1 MILSQIVPSLVLAVL
16 TVAPSDRMAMA
27 DRLFNRGDYAAARRE
42 YESLKGE
49 KGVDEADV
57 LYRLAATSEGLKDAK
72 GTVADADSF
81 LARFADHR
89 LADRVRLMRAIA
101 SEGEVR
107 RRELRLLDRDDVEP
121 PLRAE
126 ALFRLAQLSGG
137 AEASGLYERC
147 LKVDPKGRY
156 AAYAAFYHG
165 SAALE
170 SADAATRR
178 RGLAELMEIVYGKDA
193 ALAKDALYLAAVH
206 SYREAKYGESAAL
219 LKRYQKLYPGDARLP
234 EVRRLV
240 ALSELMGGHYAAALA
255 CCTDDKDDTLVFV
268 KATANER
275 MGNRDEALKLA
286 RKYLDEF
293 PQGRHR
299 DAMEL
304 ERARMEFDAA
314 SKASD
319 KAKTLD
325 AAKRAVAFGKGKVAS
340 DRLRYAWALELSGE
354 AEKAEAE
361 YAAVA
366 KDFSGGVD
374 AAEAMYRRAMS
385 LLRREK
391 WAPAELSLAE
401 ALSSGLDGERKALAL
416 YWRGVASARS
426 GHTKEGV
433 ALLKEALKAGLP
445 LDESREAR
453 LMIADDDFNSGRTD
467 EAKAAYTELIRQG
480 ALERMG
486 AAKTLAV
493 GKLLGG
499 EEAKLCAQSL
509 VKSDSAEWRQAGYA
523 LLGAVE
529 EEAGAFGAAIYA
541 YSKAMDEKCVTESLA
556 RVALRLGILESRN
569 GDPVKA
575 EQALVRAVEL
585 NAKDAPARAE
595 AYLSLAESAL
605 QRNDQE
611 KARAYATVV
620 VTLFE
625 NTSFAP
631 RAREILASSPE
642 DAP

>member
-1 MILSQIVPSLVLAVL
+1 MISWQIVPSLVLAAL
-16 TVAPSDRMAMA
+16 TVAPSDRLAMA
-27 DRLFNRGDYAAARRE
+27 DRLFNRGDYASARRE
-42 YESLKGE
+42 YLALKGE

-57 LYRLAATSEGLKDAK
+57 LYRLAAASEGMKDAK
-72 GTVADADSF
+72 AVRADADAF
-81 LARFADHR
+81 LAKFAAHR
-89 LADRVRLMRAIA
+89 LADRVRLMKALA
-101 SEGEVR
+101 SEGEAR
-107 RRELRLLDRDDVEP
+107 KKELQLLDRDDADP
-121 PLRAE
+121 SLRAE
-126 ALFRLAQLSGG
+126 ALFHLARMSND
-137 AEASGLYERC
+137 AALYERC
-147 LKVDPKGRY
+147 RKLDPKGRY
-156 AAYAAFYHG
+156 AAYASFYHA

-170 SADAATRR
+170 SADAAARR
-178 RGLAELMEIVYGKDA
+178 RGLAELMEVVYGKDA

-219 LKRYQKLYPGDARLP
+219 LKRYQKLYPGDARLG
-234 EVRRLV
+234 EVRRLA

-286 RKYLDEF
+286 RKYLEDF

-299 DAMEL
+299 DALEL

-314 SKASD
+314 AKSGD
-319 KAKTLD
+319 KAKALD
-325 AAKRAVAFGKGKVAS
+325 AAKRAVAFGKGAVAS

-354 AEKAEAE
+354 VEKAEAE

-366 KDFSGGVD
+366 KDFPGGAD

-401 ALSSGLDGERKALAL
+401 SLSSGIAGDRRALAL
-416 YWRGVASARS
+416 YWRGVASVRS
-426 GHTKEGV
+426 GHLKEGID
-433 ALLKEALKAGLP
+433 LLKDALKAGLP

-453 LMIADDDFNSGRTD
+453 LMIADDDFNSGRAD
-467 EAKAAYTELIRQG
+467 EAKAAYSELVRNG

-493 GKLLGG
+493 GRLLGG
-499 EEAKLCAQSL
+499 GDARLCAQSL

-523 LLGAVE
+523 LLGSVE
-529 EEAGAFGAAIYA
+529 EEAGAYGAAIYA
-541 YSKAMDEKCVTESLA
+541 YSKAMEEKCVTESLA
-556 RVALRLGILESRN
+556 KVALRLGVLESRN
-569 GDPVKA
+569 GDPVRA
-575 EQALVRAVEL
+575 EAALKRAVEL
-585 NAKDAPARAE
+585 NAKDGAARAE
-595 AYLSLAESAL
+595 AYLALAEAAL
-605 QRNDQE
+605 QRNDLE

-620 VTLFE
+620 ATLFE
-625 NTSFAP
+625 NTQFAP
-631 RAREILASSPE
+631 RAKEILAANPE

>member
-1 MILSQIVPSLVLAVL
+1 MISWQIVPSLVLAAL
-16 TVAPSDRMAMA
+16 TVAPSDRLAMA

-42 YESLKGE
+42 YAALKGE

-57 LYRLAATSEGLKDAK
+57 LYRLAASSEGLKDTK
-72 GTVADADSF
+72 GTVADADAF
-81 LARFADHR
+81 LAKFASHR
-89 LADRVRLMRAIA
+89 LADRVRLMKALA
-101 SEGEVR
+101 SEGEAR
-107 RRELRLLDRDDVEP
+107 KKELQLLDRDDAEP
-121 PLRAE
+121 SLRAE
-126 ALFRLAQLSGG
+126 ALFHLARMGG
-137 AEASGLYERC
+137 DPSLYERC
-147 LKVDPKGRY
+147 RKLDPRGRY
-156 AAYAAFYHG
+156 AVYAAFYHA
-165 SAALE
+165 SEALE
-170 SADAATRR
+170 SADRSVRR
-178 RGLAELMEIVYGKDA
+178 QGLAELMEVVYGKDA

-206 SYREAKYGESAAL
+206 SYREGRYGESAAL
-219 LKRYQKLYPGDARLP
+219 LKRYAKQNPGDARLT
-234 EVRRLV
+234 EVKRLA

-255 CCTDDKDDTLVFV
+255 CCTDDRDDTLVFV

-275 MGNRDEALKLA
+275 MGNRDEALALA
-286 RKYLDEF
+286 RKYLEEF

-314 SKASD
+314 AKASD

-354 AEKAEAE
+354 VEKAEAE

-366 KDFSGGVD
+366 KDFPGGAD

-401 ALSSGLDGERKALAL
+401 SLSSGIAGDRRALAL
-416 YWRGVASARS
+416 YWRGVASVRS
-426 GHTKEGV
+426 GHLKEGID
-433 ALLKEALKAGLP
+433 LLKDALKAGLP

-453 LMIADDDFNSGRTD
+453 LMIADDDFNSGRAD
-467 EAKAAYTELIRQG
+467 EAKAAYSELVRNG

-493 GKLLGG
+493 GRLLGG
-499 EEAKLCAQSL
+499 GDARLCAQSL

-523 LLGAVE
+523 LLGSVE
-529 EEAGAFGAAIYA
+529 EEAGAYGAAIYA
-541 YSKAMDEKCVTESLA
+541 YSKAMEEKCVTESLA
-556 RVALRLGILESRN
+556 KVALRLGVLESRN
-569 GDPVKA
+569 GDPVRA
-575 EQALVRAVEL
+575 EAVLKRAVEL
-585 NAKDAPARAE
+585 NAKDGAARAE
-595 AYLSLAESAL
+595 AYLALAEAAL
-605 QRNDQE
+605 QRNDLE

-620 VTLFE
+620 ATLFE
-625 NTSFAP
+625 NTQFAP
-631 RAREILASSPE
+631 RAKEILAANPE